1 MEDRYCD
8 GCGNHIEKDG
18 CVCDYQVVAKSEL
31 RKLVEEM
38 RAEIHSKG
46 CGCNG
51 CEMLR
56 EYAGKLEQLTEG

>member
-1 MEDRYCD
+1 MDKCEQ
-8 GCGNHIEKDG
+8 CGFLECRCPDH
-18 CVCDYQVVAKSEL
+18 VAQNYVPKYKLLEL
-31 RKLVEEM
+31 VGEM

>member
-1 MEDRYCD
+1 MGKCEQ
-8 GCGNHIEKDG
+8 CGFLECRCPDHVDQNYIPKAD
-18 CVCDYQVVAKSEL
+18 L
-31 RKLVEEM
+31 RKLVERM
-38 RAEIHSKG
+38 RNEIHSKG